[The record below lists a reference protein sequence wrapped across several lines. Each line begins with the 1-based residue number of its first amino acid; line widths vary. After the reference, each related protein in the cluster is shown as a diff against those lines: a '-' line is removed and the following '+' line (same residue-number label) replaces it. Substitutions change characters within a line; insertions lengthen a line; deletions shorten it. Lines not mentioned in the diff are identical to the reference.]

1 MKSKMKVMFVLMFVF
16 VFVIAGC
23 GAGAAPA
30 AEEPAIE
37 EYYAEEA
44 ASAEEV
50 VAEEVAVEAAV
61 EAQEAPASDANVLGQ
76 GSGTMDIAA
85 AAQRSNRKII
95 KDAVIKILVEDSD
108 IAIDRTT
115 QIVGDVNAYI
125 ISSKIWYKPYD
136 GINYKYATITMGV
149 PVDQFETAIRRL
161 RSISVQVL
169 DENASGEDVTDQ
181 FVDLQSQ
188 LDNLIATRDRIR
200 SFLEQAKTVEES
212 LQVNRE
218 LSEIEAQIEEIQG
231 RMNYLKD
238 RSAYSTITVNIE
250 PELHE
255 IIIPTPTAT
264 APPPTPEPWN
274 PSGVFESSKKTLTV
288 TYQSIFELTI
298 WLLVVV
304 LPIFG
309 PPVFIVWLIYRFF
322 NKKKKVEP
330 KSMPVDEE

>member
-1 MKSKMKVMFVLMFVF
+1 MKRKMKIMFVLMLLIVF
-16 VFVIAGC
+16 VVVGC
-23 GAGAAPA
+23 AAPA
-30 AEEPAIE
+30 AEAPAAE
-37 EYYAEEA
+37 GSYVEEA
-44 ASAEEV
+44 APAEEPA
-50 VAEEVAVEAAV
+50 AEAEAAPV
-61 EAQEAPASDANVLGQ
+61 SDANVSGQ
-76 GSGTMDIAA
+76 GSGTMDVVA

-200 SFLEQAKTVEES
+200 TFLEQAKTVEES
-212 LQVNRE
+212 LQVNQE
-218 LSEIEAQIEEIQG
+218 LSEIESQIEEIQG

-255 IIIPTPTAT
+255 IIVPTPTAT

-274 PSGVFESSKKTLTV
+274 PGDIFESSKETV
-288 TYQSIFELTI
+288 TVAYHFSF
-298 WLLVVV
+298 
-304 LPIFG
+304 
-309 PPVFIVWLIYRFF
+309 R
-322 NKKKKVEP
+322 
-330 KSMPVDEE
+330 